1 MNKKRYLGLWL
12 ILCLTLVSALHAQE
26 IQPSGG
32 EVDPQANISWP
43 PPVYLLSGVV
53 EIRGTAAVTGMTNYF
68 VQYRPLVFG
77 EDAPADENRPWFP
90 ATTVSAQPVTDG
102 VLGVWDTTIGILD
115 GLYELRLAVN
125 TPSGPQFFVVSPL
138 RVENNPPQFVR
149 DPALPPLATPTL
161 NIQARPTLAPTP
173 TPLERSPRV
182 TALVDANVR
191 EGDSTQYKVVG
202 FLEAGQSVD
211 VIGVSS
217 FGTGWYYIELPDGKR
232 GFVAPSVV
240 SASGDIRSVQRVNPP
255 PPPTPIAT
263 ATPLPSGNLHFVAFY
278 LDPSQPTCNQ
288 TFTVYV
294 GVENNGTAATLSG
307 GTISV
312 RDVHVASGTTTQ
324 TTVGSFPILPV
335 GGQFTAVIPLTVS
348 TYFDEEHEIWVVL
361 DANGNV
367 QETNENDNISTLRYV
382 LNKGACG

>member
-1 MNKKRYLGLWL
+1 MNKKHYLWL
-12 ILCLTLVSALHAQE
+12 WIMIFLVLVSALQAQE
-26 IQPSGG
+26 IQPSSG

-43 PPVYLLSGVV
+43 PPVYTLSGLV
-53 EIRGTAAVTGMTNYF
+53 EIRGTASVVGMSNYF

-77 EDAPADENRPWFP
+77 EDAPSDENRPWFP
-90 ATTVSAQPVTDG
+90 ATTVSNTAVTDG
-102 VLGVWDTTIGILD
+102 VLGVWDTTIGVLD
-115 GLYELRLAVN
+115 GLYELRLVIN
-125 TPSGPQFFVVSPL
+125 TASGPQFFVVSPL
-138 RVENNPPQFVR
+138 RVENNPPDFVVR
-149 DPALPPLATPTL
+149 NPMLFTPTP

-182 TALVDANVR
+182 TALVNANVR

-217 FGTGWYYIELPDGKR
+217 FGTGWYYIQLPDGKR

-240 SASGDIRSVQRVNPP
+240 SPSGDIRSVQRVNPP

-294 GVENNGTAATLSG
+294 GIENNGTTATLSG

-324 TTVGSFPILPV
+324 TTVGSFPVLPV
-335 GGQFTAVIPLTVS
+335 GGQFTAIIPLTVS

-361 DANGNV
+361 DANANV
-367 QETNENDNISTLRYV
+367 QESNENDNISTLRYV
-382 LNKGACG
+382 LSKGSCG